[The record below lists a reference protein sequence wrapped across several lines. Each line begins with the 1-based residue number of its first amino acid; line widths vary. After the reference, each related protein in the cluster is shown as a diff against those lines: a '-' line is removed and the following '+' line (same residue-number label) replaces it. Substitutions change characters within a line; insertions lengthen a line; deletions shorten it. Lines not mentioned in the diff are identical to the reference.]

1 MTLATQIKTIRKQLN
16 LTQEDVSDH
25 LGISRVSITQWESG
39 QTAPSISRLRKLA
52 DFFGVTLEALLGDET
67 NIISSVNPK
76 EKRSKR
82 TNAPANT
89 SPAAIQTSIRIPIRG
104 YAQGDYISTGN
115 AVKKPIGFLDLVS
128 SFRNIVDLYAVYITG
143 DSMANEHRHG
153 DTRLVAPHSPCKIG
167 DTVVVVKKAS
177 GDKPETSYIKTYTE
191 KRTLPSGKVMLHFNQ
206 TNPPAELIF
215 EQVSIIQMHKVLTY
229 NELLGLQS

>member
-1 MTLATQIKTIRKQLN
+1 MTLSNKIKQYRQASN
-16 LTQEDVSDH
+16 LTQ
-25 LGISRVSITQWESG
+25 LGIAQRLGITKSAVTAWEKGRSE
-39 QTAPSISRLRKLA
+39 PSTSNLRKL
-52 DFFGVTLEALLGDET
+52 T
-67 NIISSVNPK
+67 NIFGIEMSDLFDENSDKLTKIYERPPRKLPNNAQPAPTQPT
-76 EKRSKR
+76 RQQDNR
-82 TNAPANT
+82 T
-89 SPAAIQTSIRIPIRG
+89 RIPIRG
-104 YAQGDYISTGN
+104 YAQGDYINTGN
-115 AVKKPIGFLDLVS
+115 VVKKPIGFLDLAP
-128 SFRNIVDLYAVYITG
+128 SFSNIVDLYAVYITG

-215 EQVSIIQMHKVLTY
+215 EQNSIVQMHKVLTY
-229 NELLGLQS
+229 NELLGL